1 MIKFEHNMLVLNNTF
16 SDNDVREINAF
27 AEYVRKQE
35 RERILARLEEWKT
48 DDCGNCPRCAANRE
62 IIWIIEEENK

>member
-1 MIKFEHNMLVLNNTF
+1 MGNQI
-16 SDNDVREINAF
+16 
-27 AEYVRKQE
+27 AEDAYQMGISTGEWME

-62 IIWIIEEENK
+62 IIWIIEGEN

>member
-1 MIKFEHNMLVLNNTF
+1 MSEHENSIDIDGLCCTECF
-16 SDNDVREINAF
+16 YQGRIA
-27 AEYVRKQE
+27 E

-62 IIWIIEEENK
+62 IIWIVEGDNE

>member
-1 MIKFEHNMLVLNNTF
+1 MADPDYHAAI
-16 SDNDVREINAF
+16 
-27 AEYVRKQE
+27 RKGYEWGVKEE

-62 IIWIIEEENK
+62 IIWIVEGENE

>member
-1 MIKFEHNMLVLNNTF
+1 MSEFTNEGF
-16 SDNDVREINAF
+16 NAGYK
-27 AEYVRKQE
+27 AGILSE

-62 IIWIIEEENK
+62 IIWIIEGENE